1 MSWRPYPTNNYL
13 LIKLKVN
20 QLKNF
25 TNEQIEEILNSTF
38 AGLSLFYRDTNLTEK
53 QLSAYQPGLI
63 LQERGFTDA
72 SYRGGGLITR
82 HRFLIASAR
91 AKNAAMFEHGT
102 NWGLVIMNS
111 GSYFKVL
118 DIYTVGDKTQITLLH
133 IPEEGVAIFSQAKI
147 NIEDDIVEKARQGFE
162 QKLALPPV
170 PELTTEEWL
179 GRTKTPVGVNPEGEL
194 YYKNTSQD

>member
-1 MSWRPYPTNNYL
+1 M
-13 LIKLKVN
+13 
-20 QLKNF
+20 
-25 TNEQIEEILNSTF
+25 TNEQIEEILNGTF
-38 AGLSLFYRDTNLTEK
+38 AGLALFYRDTNLTDK
-53 QLSAYQPGLI
+53 QLSAYKTGMI

-72 SYRGGGLITR
+72 SYRGGGLITS

-91 AKNAAMFEHGT
+91 AKNASMFEHGT

-118 DIYTVGDKTQITLLH
+118 DIYAVGDKTQITLLH
-133 IPEEGVAIFSQAKI
+133 IPEEGVDFFSRAKI
-147 NIEDDIVEKARQGFE
+147 NIEDDIVQKARQGFE

-179 GRTKTPVGVNPEGEL
+179 SRTKQPVGINADGEP
-194 YYKNTSQD
+194 YYRKPTED